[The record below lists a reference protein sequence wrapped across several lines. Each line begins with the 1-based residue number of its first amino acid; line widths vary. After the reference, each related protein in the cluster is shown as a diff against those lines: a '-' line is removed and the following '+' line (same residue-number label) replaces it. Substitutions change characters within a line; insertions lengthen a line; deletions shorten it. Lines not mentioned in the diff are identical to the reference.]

1 MTPADGD
8 RLRIGELAAVSGV
21 PVRTIRY
28 YHQQGVLPRPRMQ
41 GRVGWYGGDH
51 LARLRQVRT
60 LQDRGYSLAAVGDM
74 IRSGVPGILFDAVP
88 DGDPVAAVWPGGDI
102 GVGQLRTVLGPAWD
116 PALPDAMVALGLLEP
131 HDDGGFGV
139 PQPAL
144 LRAGLAL
151 VTRGVPLAVALTELT
166 TLRTELAGIAT
177 RFAGIVE
184 RDVLFGTG
192 TAPATS
198 EQAGEFLDD
207 VLPAVLVAVGRLLA
221 DAVRDAVLERLSE
234 RLPGRP
240 LEAAGAQAG

>member
-1 MTPADGD
+1 MTPPDGD

-41 GRVGWYGGDH
+41 GRIGWYDGDH

-102 GVGQLRTVLGPAWD
+102 GAGQLRTVLGPAWD

-131 HDDGGFGV
+131 RGDGGFAV

-151 VTRGVPLAVALTELT
+151 VTRGVPLAVALGELT
-166 TLRTELAGIAT
+166 TLRAEMAAVAD

-184 RDVLFGTG
+184 RDMLPD
-192 TAPATS
+192 TAPVTQQ
-198 EQAGEFLDD
+198 QAGDLLDD

-221 DAVRDAVLERLSE
+221 DAVRDAVGERVAG
-234 RLPGRP
+234 RRTAQPGD
-240 LEAAGAQAG
+240 QAG

>member
-1 MTPADGD
+1 MTPPDGD

-41 GRVGWYGGDH
+41 GRVGWYDGEH

-102 GVGQLRTVLGPAWD
+102 GVAQLRTVLGPAWD

-131 HDDGGFGV
+131 LGDGDGDGAFAV

-151 VTRGVPLAVALTELT
+151 VTRGVPLAVALGELT
-166 TLRTELAGIAT
+166 TLRAEMAAVAD

-184 RDVLFGTG
+184 RDMLPDTG
-192 TAPATS
+192 TTPVTRQ
-198 EQAGEFLDD
+198 QAGELLDD

-221 DAVRDAVLERLSE
+221 DAVRDAVGERVG
-234 RLPGRP
+234 GRGT
-240 LEAAGAQAG
+240 EQRGAQAG

>member
-1 MTPADGD
+1 VTPADGD

-41 GRVGWYGGDH
+41 GRIGWYDGDH

-102 GVGQLRTVLGPAWD
+102 GPDQLRTVLGPAWD
-116 PALPDAMVALGLLEP
+116 PALPDVMVALGLLEP
-131 HDDGGFGV
+131 RPDGGFAV

-166 TLRTELAGIAT
+166 TLRAEMATVAT

-184 RDVLFGTG
+184 RDMLPD
-192 TAPATS
+192 PATTD
-198 EQAGEFLDD
+198 EQAGELLDE

-221 DAVRDAVLERLSE
+221 DAVRDAVGERVDGRRIEQLGDQ
-234 RLPGRP
+234 PG
-240 LEAAGAQAG
+240 

>member
-1 MTPADGD
+1 MTPTDGD

-28 YHQQGVLPRPRMQ
+28 YHQQGVLPRPRLQ
-41 GRVGWYGGDH
+41 GRIGWYDADH
-51 LARLRQVRT
+51 LSRLRQVRT

-116 PALPDAMVALGLLEP
+116 PALPDAMVALGLLAP
-131 HDDGGFGV
+131 RGDGGFAV

-166 TLRTELAGIAT
+166 TLRAELATVAT

-184 RDVLFGTG
+184 RDMLPGRGGPDPVT
-192 TAPATS
+192 P
-198 EQAGEFLDD
+198 EQAGELLDE

-221 DAVRDAVLERLSE
+221 DAVRDAVLEQLTE
-234 RLPGRP
+234 RPTEQPRD
-240 LEAAGAQAG
+240 QAG